1 MLTQDIDSPY
11 EPDKLP
17 PRACEDPRLAAWESS
32 ASDGLLPMSL
42 VLAEGDKHRP
52 PQYAATFRQVSALR
66 IASLSID
73 GIIAQPRGDGLV
85 RGRYLKVLLVTKGQ
99 SRLWRDGRQVILGAG
114 TWAMYDPAR
123 PYRIDS
129 TGPFDCVALAIPT
142 GLLSMSQ
149 SFAAEAFSRA
159 HPIRGN
165 MRLALDA
172 MSFCLNS
179 NLDEEQDDLTATGQ
193 AILTLIEAGIRHY
206 THVTC
211 VTGSAQREASLLLR
225 VEQQIRACYPDPE
238 FTIEKLAE
246 TLQVSRRSL
255 YNALKSQ
262 GQTPYK
268 IIQHYR
274 LEASS
279 RALGDD
285 AQSHKSVADI
295 AWESGF
301 SDTTHF
307 SRLFRQRFDM
317 TPTEYR
323 CKRLATALID

>member
-1 MLTQDIDSPY
+1 MLTQDIDLPN
-11 EPDKLP
+11 EPDKFP
-17 PRACEDPRLAAWESS
+17 PRASENPELAAWESS
-32 ASDGLLPMSL
+32 TSDGLLPMSL
-42 VLAEGDKHRP
+42 VLAEGGLRRA
-52 PQYAATFRQVSALR
+52 PQYAATFRQISALR
-66 IASLSID
+66 IARLSID

-99 SRLWRDGRQVILGAG
+99 SRIWQDGRPVTLGAG

-129 TGPFDCVALAIPT
+129 TGPFDCVALAMPT
-142 GLLSMSQ
+142 GLLHMSQ
-149 SFAAEAFSRA
+149 SFDPEAFSRA

-172 MSFCLNS
+172 MSFCLDS
-179 NLDEEQDDLTATGQ
+179 NLDEDQDDLTATGQ
-193 AILTLIEAGIRHY
+193 AILTLIDAGIRHY
-206 THVTC
+206 TRVTC
-211 VTGSAQREASLLLR
+211 VTGSAQREASLLSR

-238 FTIEKLAE
+238 FTIERLAE

-255 YNALKSQ
+255 YNALQSQ

-268 IIQHYR
+268 IIQQYR

-285 AQSHKSVADI
+285 AQSHKSVTDI

-301 SDTTHF
+301 ADPTHF
-307 SRLFRQRFDM
+307 SRLFRQRFGM

-323 CKRLATALID
+323 TSRLAATVID